1 MSIPKVTASLE
12 DTVSLFVFWPCT
24 VVKIPRRL
32 TARTTIVF
40 ILLRRPI
47 LLTNWFGSCRQW
59 PDITLLSSRP
69 RHVTALQKAPRMR
82 EELEMQCMQVEI
94 DMQCRA
100 PLPLL
105 NLISFFFFFCTC
117 RTSVQMVCIVFD
129 NRLLVTYPISLVK
142 AVPCRSV
149 SSMIIYTYL
158 ELVLVLLLLTNLDT
172 TGRAR
177 LKGHDGIYLFIRFMS
192 VQYFII

>member
-1 MSIPKVTASLE
+1 
-12 DTVSLFVFWPCT
+12 
-24 VVKIPRRL
+24 
-32 TARTTIVF
+32 
-40 ILLRRPI
+40 
-47 LLTNWFGSCRQW
+47 
-59 PDITLLSSRP
+59 
-69 RHVTALQKAPRMR
+69 
-82 EELEMQCMQVEI
+82 MQVEI

-105 NLISFFFFFCTC
+105 NLISFFFFCTC

-149 SSMIIYTYL
+149 SSMIIYTHL

-177 LKGHDGIYLFIRFMS
+177 LQGHDSIYLFIRFMS

>member
-1 MSIPKVTASLE
+1 
-12 DTVSLFVFWPCT
+12 
-24 VVKIPRRL
+24 
-32 TARTTIVF
+32 
-40 ILLRRPI
+40 
-47 LLTNWFGSCRQW
+47 
-59 PDITLLSSRP
+59 
-69 RHVTALQKAPRMR
+69 MR

-94 DMQCRA
+94 DVKCRA

-105 NLISFFFFFCTC
+105 NLISFFFFCTC

-149 SSMIIYTYL
+149 SSMIIYTHL

-177 LKGHDGIYLFIRFMS
+177 LKGHDSIPIHQVYVSTIFYYLVSSTPTDR
-192 VQYFII
+192 V